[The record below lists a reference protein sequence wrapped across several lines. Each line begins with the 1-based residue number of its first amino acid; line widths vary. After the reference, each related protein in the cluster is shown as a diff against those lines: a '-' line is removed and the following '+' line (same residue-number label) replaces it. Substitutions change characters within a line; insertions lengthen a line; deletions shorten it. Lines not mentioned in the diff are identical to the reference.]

1 MSGLAEILL
10 EEHFTISGS
19 DSQKSPLTEKLTN
32 AGAKI
37 FYGQRASNIEEG
49 TDLVVYTAAIH
60 EDNPELAAAKAAG
73 IPTLTRAELL
83 GQIMDNYSDSVAI
96 AGTHGKTTT
105 TSMVSQIFLDAR
117 MDPTISVGG
126 ILDAIGGNIR
136 VGKSNL
142 FVTEACEYT
151 NSFLNFRPKYCL
163 ILNIEE
169 DHLDFFKDINDIR
182 HSFRLFAE
190 NTAPDGV
197 IVLNGAIE
205 QHEAITE
212 GLSAKIVTY
221 GLSAD
226 NDFYASDISY
236 NEKIDKLNKYFDEP
250 DEITANILIKVKGYN
265 QTIEVTIPTTS
276 FTIRN
281 EESAEDLYAA
291 IDSVVDK
298 IERQIRK
305 NKTKINKISK
315 NALKKLNLMYQEE
328 EKEEDT
334 KIVRRKT
341 LNTKPMSEE
350 EAILQMEM
358 LGHDFFIFKDS
369 NTSNICILYK
379 RKDNNYGVIETE

>member
-1 MSGLAEILL
+1 MKYNVRGDKILV
-10 EEHFTISGS
+10 T
-19 DSQKSPLTEKLTN
+19 
-32 AGAKI
+32 
-37 FYGQRASNIEEG
+37 
-49 TDLVVYTAAIH
+49 
-60 EDNPELAAAKAAG
+60 
-73 IPTLTRAELL
+73 
-83 GQIMDNYSDSVAI
+83 
-96 AGTHGKTTT
+96 
-105 TSMVSQIFLDAR
+105 
-117 MDPTISVGG
+117 
-126 ILDAIGGNIR
+126 DAI
-136 VGKSNL
+136 
-142 FVTEACEYT
+142 
-151 NSFLNFRPKYCL
+151 
-163 ILNIEE
+163 
-169 DHLDFFKDINDIR
+169 KDY
-182 HSFRLFAE
+182 
-190 NTAPDGV
+190 
-197 IVLNGAIE
+197 
-205 QHEAITE
+205 IT
-212 GLSAKIVTY
+212 
-221 GLSAD
+221 
-226 NDFYASDISY
+226 
-236 NEKIDKLNKYFDEP
+236 EKIDKLNKYFDEP

-341 LNTKPMSEE
+341 LNTTPMSEE

>member
-1 MSGLAEILL
+1 MIYNIRGDKILV
-10 EEHFTISGS
+10 TDAIK
-19 DSQKSPLTEKLTN
+19 DYITEKL
-32 AGAKI
+32 G
-37 FYGQRASNIEEG
+37 R
-49 TDLVVYTAAIH
+49 
-60 EDNPELAAAKAAG
+60 
-73 IPTLTRAELL
+73 
-83 GQIMDNYSDSVAI
+83 
-96 AGTHGKTTT
+96 
-105 TSMVSQIFLDAR
+105 LD
-117 MDPTISVGG
+117 
-126 ILDAIGGNIR
+126 
-136 VGKSNL
+136 
-142 FVTEACEYT
+142 
-151 NSFLNFRPKYCL
+151 
-163 ILNIEE
+163 
-169 DHLDFFKDINDIR
+169 
-182 HSFRLFAE
+182 
-190 NTAPDGV
+190 
-197 IVLNGAIE
+197 
-205 QHEAITE
+205 
-212 GLSAKIVTY
+212 
-221 GLSAD
+221 
-226 NDFYASDISY
+226 
-236 NEKIDKLNKYFDEP
+236 KYFKNDEL
-250 DEITANILIKVKGYN
+250 NVNVLIKVKGFN
-265 QTIEVTIPTTS
+265 QTIEVTIPTPN

>member
-1 MSGLAEILL
+1 MKYNIRGDKILV
-10 EEHFTISGS
+10 T
-19 DSQKSPLTEKLTN
+19 
-32 AGAKI
+32 
-37 FYGQRASNIEEG
+37 
-49 TDLVVYTAAIH
+49 
-60 EDNPELAAAKAAG
+60 
-73 IPTLTRAELL
+73 
-83 GQIMDNYSDSVAI
+83 
-96 AGTHGKTTT
+96 
-105 TSMVSQIFLDAR
+105 
-117 MDPTISVGG
+117 
-126 ILDAIGGNIR
+126 DAI
-136 VGKSNL
+136 
-142 FVTEACEYT
+142 
-151 NSFLNFRPKYCL
+151 
-163 ILNIEE
+163 
-169 DHLDFFKDINDIR
+169 KDY
-182 HSFRLFAE
+182 
-190 NTAPDGV
+190 
-197 IVLNGAIE
+197 
-205 QHEAITE
+205 IT
-212 GLSAKIVTY
+212 
-221 GLSAD
+221 
-226 NDFYASDISY
+226 
-236 NEKIDKLNKYFDEP
+236 EKIDKLNKYFDEP

-379 RKDNNYGVIETE
+379 RKDNNYEL

>member
-1 MSGLAEILL
+1 MKYNIRGDKILV
-10 EEHFTISGS
+10 T
-19 DSQKSPLTEKLTN
+19 
-32 AGAKI
+32 
-37 FYGQRASNIEEG
+37 
-49 TDLVVYTAAIH
+49 
-60 EDNPELAAAKAAG
+60 
-73 IPTLTRAELL
+73 
-83 GQIMDNYSDSVAI
+83 
-96 AGTHGKTTT
+96 
-105 TSMVSQIFLDAR
+105 
-117 MDPTISVGG
+117 
-126 ILDAIGGNIR
+126 DAI
-136 VGKSNL
+136 
-142 FVTEACEYT
+142 
-151 NSFLNFRPKYCL
+151 
-163 ILNIEE
+163 
-169 DHLDFFKDINDIR
+169 KDY
-182 HSFRLFAE
+182 
-190 NTAPDGV
+190 
-197 IVLNGAIE
+197 
-205 QHEAITE
+205 IT
-212 GLSAKIVTY
+212 
-221 GLSAD
+221 
-226 NDFYASDISY
+226 
-236 NEKIDKLNKYFDEP
+236 EKIDKLNKYFDEP

-369 NTSNICILYK
+369 NTSNISILYK
-379 RKDNNYGVIETE
+379 RKENNYGVIETE

>member
-1 MSGLAEILL
+1 MKYNVRGDKILV
-10 EEHFTISGS
+10 T
-19 DSQKSPLTEKLTN
+19 
-32 AGAKI
+32 
-37 FYGQRASNIEEG
+37 
-49 TDLVVYTAAIH
+49 
-60 EDNPELAAAKAAG
+60 
-73 IPTLTRAELL
+73 
-83 GQIMDNYSDSVAI
+83 
-96 AGTHGKTTT
+96 
-105 TSMVSQIFLDAR
+105 
-117 MDPTISVGG
+117 
-126 ILDAIGGNIR
+126 DAI
-136 VGKSNL
+136 
-142 FVTEACEYT
+142 
-151 NSFLNFRPKYCL
+151 
-163 ILNIEE
+163 
-169 DHLDFFKDINDIR
+169 KDY
-182 HSFRLFAE
+182 
-190 NTAPDGV
+190 
-197 IVLNGAIE
+197 
-205 QHEAITE
+205 IT
-212 GLSAKIVTY
+212 
-221 GLSAD
+221 
-226 NDFYASDISY
+226 
-236 NEKIDKLNKYFDEP
+236 EKIDKLNKYFDEP

-315 NALKKLNLMYQEE
+315 NALKKINLMYQEE

>member
-1 MSGLAEILL
+1 MKYNVRGDKILV
-10 EEHFTISGS
+10 T
-19 DSQKSPLTEKLTN
+19 
-32 AGAKI
+32 
-37 FYGQRASNIEEG
+37 
-49 TDLVVYTAAIH
+49 
-60 EDNPELAAAKAAG
+60 
-73 IPTLTRAELL
+73 
-83 GQIMDNYSDSVAI
+83 
-96 AGTHGKTTT
+96 
-105 TSMVSQIFLDAR
+105 
-117 MDPTISVGG
+117 
-126 ILDAIGGNIR
+126 DAI
-136 VGKSNL
+136 
-142 FVTEACEYT
+142 
-151 NSFLNFRPKYCL
+151 
-163 ILNIEE
+163 
-169 DHLDFFKDINDIR
+169 KDY
-182 HSFRLFAE
+182 
-190 NTAPDGV
+190 
-197 IVLNGAIE
+197 
-205 QHEAITE
+205 IT
-212 GLSAKIVTY
+212 
-221 GLSAD
+221 
-226 NDFYASDISY
+226 
-236 NEKIDKLNKYFDEP
+236 EKIDKLNKYFDEP

-341 LNTKPMSEE
+341 LNTKPMNEE

-369 NTSNICILYK
+369 NTSNISILYK

>member
-1 MSGLAEILL
+1 MKYNVRGDKILV
-10 EEHFTISGS
+10 T
-19 DSQKSPLTEKLTN
+19 
-32 AGAKI
+32 
-37 FYGQRASNIEEG
+37 
-49 TDLVVYTAAIH
+49 
-60 EDNPELAAAKAAG
+60 
-73 IPTLTRAELL
+73 
-83 GQIMDNYSDSVAI
+83 
-96 AGTHGKTTT
+96 
-105 TSMVSQIFLDAR
+105 
-117 MDPTISVGG
+117 
-126 ILDAIGGNIR
+126 DAI
-136 VGKSNL
+136 
-142 FVTEACEYT
+142 
-151 NSFLNFRPKYCL
+151 
-163 ILNIEE
+163 
-169 DHLDFFKDINDIR
+169 KDY
-182 HSFRLFAE
+182 
-190 NTAPDGV
+190 
-197 IVLNGAIE
+197 
-205 QHEAITE
+205 IT
-212 GLSAKIVTY
+212 
-221 GLSAD
+221 
-226 NDFYASDISY
+226 
-236 NEKIDKLNKYFDEP
+236 EKIDKLNKYFDEP
-250 DEITANILIKVKGYN
+250 DEITANLLIKVKGYN

>member
-1 MSGLAEILL
+1 MKYNVRGDKILV
-10 EEHFTISGS
+10 T
-19 DSQKSPLTEKLTN
+19 
-32 AGAKI
+32 
-37 FYGQRASNIEEG
+37 
-49 TDLVVYTAAIH
+49 
-60 EDNPELAAAKAAG
+60 
-73 IPTLTRAELL
+73 
-83 GQIMDNYSDSVAI
+83 
-96 AGTHGKTTT
+96 
-105 TSMVSQIFLDAR
+105 
-117 MDPTISVGG
+117 
-126 ILDAIGGNIR
+126 DAI
-136 VGKSNL
+136 
-142 FVTEACEYT
+142 
-151 NSFLNFRPKYCL
+151 
-163 ILNIEE
+163 
-169 DHLDFFKDINDIR
+169 KDY
-182 HSFRLFAE
+182 
-190 NTAPDGV
+190 
-197 IVLNGAIE
+197 
-205 QHEAITE
+205 IT
-212 GLSAKIVTY
+212 
-221 GLSAD
+221 
-226 NDFYASDISY
+226 
-236 NEKIDKLNKYFDEP
+236 EKIDKLNKYFDEP

-369 NTSNICILYK
+369 NTSNISILYK

>member
-1 MSGLAEILL
+1 MKYNVRGDKILV
-10 EEHFTISGS
+10 T
-19 DSQKSPLTEKLTN
+19 
-32 AGAKI
+32 
-37 FYGQRASNIEEG
+37 
-49 TDLVVYTAAIH
+49 
-60 EDNPELAAAKAAG
+60 
-73 IPTLTRAELL
+73 
-83 GQIMDNYSDSVAI
+83 
-96 AGTHGKTTT
+96 
-105 TSMVSQIFLDAR
+105 
-117 MDPTISVGG
+117 
-126 ILDAIGGNIR
+126 DAI
-136 VGKSNL
+136 
-142 FVTEACEYT
+142 
-151 NSFLNFRPKYCL
+151 
-163 ILNIEE
+163 
-169 DHLDFFKDINDIR
+169 KDY
-182 HSFRLFAE
+182 
-190 NTAPDGV
+190 
-197 IVLNGAIE
+197 
-205 QHEAITE
+205 IT
-212 GLSAKIVTY
+212 
-221 GLSAD
+221 
-226 NDFYASDISY
+226 
-236 NEKIDKLNKYFDEP
+236 EKIDKLNKYFDEP

-281 EESAEDLYAA
+281 EESAEDLYVA

>member
-1 MSGLAEILL
+1 MKYNVRGDKILV
-10 EEHFTISGS
+10 T
-19 DSQKSPLTEKLTN
+19 
-32 AGAKI
+32 
-37 FYGQRASNIEEG
+37 
-49 TDLVVYTAAIH
+49 
-60 EDNPELAAAKAAG
+60 
-73 IPTLTRAELL
+73 
-83 GQIMDNYSDSVAI
+83 
-96 AGTHGKTTT
+96 
-105 TSMVSQIFLDAR
+105 
-117 MDPTISVGG
+117 
-126 ILDAIGGNIR
+126 DAI
-136 VGKSNL
+136 
-142 FVTEACEYT
+142 
-151 NSFLNFRPKYCL
+151 
-163 ILNIEE
+163 
-169 DHLDFFKDINDIR
+169 KDY
-182 HSFRLFAE
+182 
-190 NTAPDGV
+190 
-197 IVLNGAIE
+197 
-205 QHEAITE
+205 IT
-212 GLSAKIVTY
+212 
-221 GLSAD
+221 
-226 NDFYASDISY
+226 
-236 NEKIDKLNKYFDEP
+236 EKIDKLNKYFDEP

-358 LGHDFFIFKDS
+358 LGHYFFIFKDS
-369 NTSNICILYK
+369 NTSNISILYK

>member
-1 MSGLAEILL
+1 MKYNVRGDKILV
-10 EEHFTISGS
+10 T
-19 DSQKSPLTEKLTN
+19 
-32 AGAKI
+32 
-37 FYGQRASNIEEG
+37 
-49 TDLVVYTAAIH
+49 
-60 EDNPELAAAKAAG
+60 
-73 IPTLTRAELL
+73 
-83 GQIMDNYSDSVAI
+83 
-96 AGTHGKTTT
+96 
-105 TSMVSQIFLDAR
+105 
-117 MDPTISVGG
+117 
-126 ILDAIGGNIR
+126 DAI
-136 VGKSNL
+136 
-142 FVTEACEYT
+142 
-151 NSFLNFRPKYCL
+151 
-163 ILNIEE
+163 
-169 DHLDFFKDINDIR
+169 KDY
-182 HSFRLFAE
+182 
-190 NTAPDGV
+190 
-197 IVLNGAIE
+197 
-205 QHEAITE
+205 IT
-212 GLSAKIVTY
+212 
-221 GLSAD
+221 
-226 NDFYASDISY
+226 
-236 NEKIDKLNKYFDEP
+236 EKIDKLNKYFDEP

-341 LNTKPMSEE
+341 LNPKPMSEE

-369 NTSNICILYK
+369 NTSNISILYK